1 MAALG
6 LYAVITGLSLI
17 QQPGKTTYDTRA
29 EMTERPL
36 SFFREAFTLWHPE
49 SNLGEFQNQAYGYL
63 FPQGTW
69 FFLTDLLRVPDW
81 TSQRLWTALVLIVA
95 CEGAR
100 RVAGAVGL
108 AGGPALIAGL
118 AFGFSPRLLGTVGV
132 ISAESLPGAVMPWV
146 VLPVLLALN
155 GRLAHRHAA
164 ILSGAAVVC
173 MGGVNA
179 VENAGSLPL
188 AAVLVLW
195 GWRRD
200 LVPARFVGEW
210 GLAVV
215 VAAFWWAFPLLV
227 LAGYSPPFYEYVE
240 SSSNTTAVVG
250 WSEALRG
257 DSHWVAYLVTG
268 DRPWWPAAHFLVSD
282 RLMVLVAAVVTAIGL
297 LGLVA
302 LRSAVRV
309 PLALAAAI
317 GLTALTIAHGGWE
330 GSPLSGAFL
339 WALDGPLQIFRNVH
353 KIDPIVRLPVA
364 IGFGNAAG
372 LGVGWVISRWPPIR
386 PAYPLLLGLPAC
398 LALVLGQPFLINN
411 VRTPGWT
418 EVEPAWV
425 QARDY
430 LTEHQ
435 GDTTALVVPGTGFAL
450 QSWGWTM
457 DEPLLVLGDV
467 NRVARSQVPLI
478 PGPSIRY
485 LSGLDRVVTNG
496 RGTSSLASQLARAG
510 IGHVVIRR
518 DLEREYTLSP
528 PPGGSTA
535 SMNTAGLERV
545 AAYGPLRDGAAMI
558 EIYEVP
564 GADARARTS
573 PVENVLTVAG
583 APESILDLQDE
594 GLVGDEQATVLAG
607 EPGWRRQPDIVT
619 DADQR
624 RERAFGFINE
634 ALSSVLTADE
644 KYRNSRAAHDFP
656 TVPHAKQVVAEY
668 DGLSGLTASSSQG
681 YADTFGSVTPQNGP
695 YSAIDGD
702 PDTRWVS
709 SPATDPREQWLRLEF
724 PEPRVVREV
733 TVRPVVGDR
742 EMVPIRSVEV
752 VAGGQVVELDVN
764 PSGARLTA
772 EFDGRPVR
780 SVEVKVTGVRSA
792 EARGQVAIAEVT
804 VDDLEPRRTLRLP
817 YELGPEAIYL
827 LETEPPRRACT
838 TTLDLPDCDTRR
850 IRASEEPGGM
860 DRTFTMPL
868 SADVSVQGQVVAR
881 STLASR
887 RLLEPELAGQRV
899 GSSSVYGDDP
909 QVASRFAY
917 DGNKTSA
924 WISADEDPSPTLTFE
939 WDEPT
944 TIDDVLIDA
953 GGGPSS
959 APARAVLKANGETQE
974 IFLGGDFAPEFEPVT
989 TKRAEISFAPR
1000 PGAEHVQIAE
1010 IELKGAQV
1018 TRPFVAST
1026 PTGSVCGFG
1035 PNVFVDDQQVK
1046 TRVIGTMG
1054 DVVNGIP
1061 MRFVGCAEAES
1072 DSTFELDRGTHRL
1085 TAPPNAEF
1093 DVVRVSGS
1101 GERAPASGTE
1111 LRSVTVQQ
1119 WDATERVVELGAGGE
1134 TVLSLPENFNAG
1146 WTAHLGD
1153 RKLTPI
1159 RVDGW
1164 QQAWIVPAGN
1174 VGEVRL
1180 EYAPQPLYSLLL
1192 PLGLALSGLVLI
1204 AGVVLLVRRLP
1215 LMSPRPWPDRTP
1227 VSVSGVVLWVLLG
1240 AALMGGVASAGLL
1253 VGLLVGRAGRRTWL
1267 PIAGIAAAL
1276 AVASGVVDVLDV
1288 LDSRTWEHIG
1298 DACAAA
1304 AAGLFLGLAVGRALP
1319 EASTDAAATTG
1330 EVVAR

>member
-100 RVAGAVGL
+100 RVASAVGL
-108 AGGPALIAGL
+108 PGGAALVAGL
-118 AFGFSPRLLGTVGV
+118 AFAFSPRLLGTVGV

-250 WSEALRG
+250 WSEAVRG

-302 LRSAVRV
+302 LRSALRV
-309 PLALAAAI
+309 PLALAAVL

-372 LGVGWVISRWPPIR
+372 LGAGWLITRWPRMR
-386 PAYPLLLGLPAC
+386 PTYPLLLGVPAC
-398 LALVLGQPFLINN
+398 LALVLGQPFLVNN

-418 EVEPAWV
+418 DVDPAWV

-430 LTEHQ
+430 LAEHQ
-435 GDTTALVVPGTGFAL
+435 GETTALVVPGAGFAQ

-457 DEPLLVLGDV
+457 DEPLQVLGGV

-485 LSGLDRVVTNG
+485 LSGLDRVITNG
-496 RGTSSLASQLARAG
+496 RGTNSLASQLARAG

-535 SMNTAGLERV
+535 SVNTGGLERV
-545 AAYGPLRDGAAMI
+545 AAFGPLSDGAAMI

-564 GADARARTS
+564 DADAQARTN
-573 PVENVLTVAG
+573 PVDNVLTVAG

-594 GLVGDEQATVLAG
+594 GLVGAEQATVLAG

-644 KYRNSRAAHDFP
+644 KHRNSRAVHDYP

-709 SPATDPREQWLRLEF
+709 SPTTDPRTQWLRLEF
-724 PEPRVVREV
+724 PEPRVVRKV
-733 TVRPVVGDR
+733 TVRPVVGDS
-742 EMVPIRSVEV
+742 EMVPIRSLEV
-752 VAGGQVVELDVN
+752 VAGGQEVDLDVN

-780 SVEVKVTGVRSA
+780 SVEVRVTNVRSA
-792 EARGQVAIAEVT
+792 EAHGQVAIADLT

-827 LETEPPRRACT
+827 FETEPPRRACT

-850 IRASEEPGGM
+850 IRASEEPDGM

-881 STLASR
+881 STLAAR
-887 RLLEPELAGQRV
+887 RLLEPEVVGQRV

-909 QVASRFAY
+909 QVSSRFAY
-917 DGNKTSA
+917 DGSATTA

-939 WDEPT
+939 WDEPKT
-944 TIDDVLIDA
+944 ITDVTIDV
-953 GGGPSS
+953 GSGPSS
-959 APARAVLKANGETQE
+959 SPARAVLKANGESQE
-974 IFLGGDFAPEFEPVT
+974 LFLGGDFAPEFEPVT
-989 TKRAEISFAPR
+989 ARRVQISFAPR
-1000 PGAEHVQIAE
+1000 PGSDHVQVAE
-1010 IELKGAQV
+1010 IQLEGARV
-1018 TRPFVAST
+1018 TRPFAGST
-1026 PTGSVCGFG
+1026 ATGSVCGFG
-1035 PNVFVDDQQVK
+1035 PNVFVGDQQVK
-1046 TRVIGTMG
+1046 TRVVGTMA
-1054 DVVNGIP
+1054 DIVNGTP
-1061 MRFVGCAEAES
+1061 MRFVGCADAGT
-1072 DSTFELDRGTHRL
+1072 DTTFELDRGTHRM

-1093 DVVRVSGS
+1093 DVIRVSGS
-1101 GERAPASGTE
+1101 GERATVDGSDV
-1111 LRSVTVQQ
+1111 RSIEVKK
-1119 WDATERVVELGAGGE
+1119 WEATQRVVELGPGGDS
-1134 TVLSLPENFNAG
+1134 VLSVPENFNAG
-1146 WTAHLGD
+1146 WVAHLGD
-1153 RKLTPI
+1153 QKLTPL

-1164 QQAWIVPAGN
+1164 QQAWLVPAGN
-1174 VGEVRL
+1174 TGEIRL

-1192 PLGLALSGLVLI
+1192 PLGLALSGLVLV
-1204 AGVVLLVRRLP
+1204 AGLVLLVRRPQL
-1215 LMSPRPWPDRTP
+1215 LAARDWPNPAP
-1227 VSVSGVVLWVLLG
+1227 VSAGGIVLSILLG
-1240 AALMGGVASAGLL
+1240 LALMGGVASAGLAA
-1253 VGLLVGRAGRRTWL
+1253 GLLLGRSARKAWL
-1267 PIAGIAAAL
+1267 PLGVLAAAL
-1276 AVASGVVDVLDV
+1276 VVASGVVDVLDV
-1288 LDSRTWEHIG
+1288 LDSSAWEHIG

-1304 AAGLFLGLAVGRALP
+1304 AVGVFVGLAAGRVRPAP
-1319 EASTDAAATTG
+1319 RPAADAPSA
-1330 EVVAR
+1330 EVAGR